1 MKVVVSWMLV
11 AGQPE
16 VFQLPLW
23 CLLGFVVL
31 FHIPWLL
38 EYVHFLDL
46 LEKS

>member
-16 VFQLPLW
+16 VFQLLLW
-23 CLLGFVVL
+23 CLVGFVVL
-31 FHIPWLL
+31 FHIPKLL

-46 LEKS
+46 LEIS